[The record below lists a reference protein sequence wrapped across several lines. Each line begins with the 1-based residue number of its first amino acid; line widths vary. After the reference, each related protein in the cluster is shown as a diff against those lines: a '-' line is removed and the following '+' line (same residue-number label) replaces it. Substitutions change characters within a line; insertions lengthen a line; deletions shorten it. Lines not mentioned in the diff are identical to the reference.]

1 MTYYNFLSKIEPY
14 LKTVRKLKTYVSYD
28 LIFSDRWVMPKNNN
42 TNIEVVKNGNENGN
56 VMLSFVCK
64 IESETVNQLEE
75 LIDQII
81 KTNKEREEKEM
92 LFRSK
97 VQELKSIFEKQKL
110 EDLKSLKFDVDEISS
125 LINSNEQDNE
135 SGDREGVIVT
145 ESGEE
150 KNSERD

>member
-14 LKTVRKLKTYVSYD
+14 LKTVRKLKTHVSYD
-28 LIFSDRWVMPKNNN
+28 LIFSDRWVMTKNNSN
-42 TNIEVVKNGNENGN
+42 KIEIVKNGSENGN
-56 VMLSFVCK
+56 VLLSFVCK
-64 IESETVNQLEE
+64 IESESVNEVEE

-81 KTNKEREEKEM
+81 KTNKEREEKEN

-110 EDLKSLKFDVDEISS
+110 EDLKSLKFDVDVISS

-135 SGDREGVIVT
+135 QGDRDGVIVT

-150 KNSERD
+150 KISEGN